1 LAEQTMTAAV
11 TGNYG
16 TITAGSVVSK

>member
-11 TGNYG
+11 TE
-16 TITAGSVVSK
+16 IMIP